1 MKLLNESKGQASIET
16 LVLIAAAIM
25 IATLVG
31 FFLKSS
37 LGGETQNRIANQ
49 TAGVINELGQVA

>member
-1 MKLLNESKGQASIET
+1 MKLLNEIKGQASIET

>member
-1 MKLLNESKGQASIET
+1 MDYNEIKGQASIET